1 MDGEVVLLTGA
12 SEGIGRALAHQLS
25 ARGARL
31 MLVARNRERLDS
43 LVAELPSPAF
53 AYPLDLTELDQLPKL
68 VEATLAQF
76 GRLDRLILN
85 AGITMWSTVE
95 ELTDLSVLER
105 VMRVNYLATAHL
117 AHAALPALKQSRGHI
132 AVVSSLTG
140 LTGVPTRSGYCAS
153 KHAVM
158 GFFDALRIELRG
170 SGVDVTVLCPDFV
183 VTQTHKRAMGA
194 DGQPLGQTPMQESKI
209 MTAEQCARA
218 MVRAIE
224 KRQRLWLGSFRG
236 RLGRWLK
243 LLAPGLID
251 GIAARAIARRH

>member
-1 MDGEVVLLTGA
+1 MKDEVVLLTGA
-12 SEGIGRALAHQLS
+12 SEGIGRALAQQLS

-31 MLVARNRERLDS
+31 MLVARNAERLQS
-43 LVAELPSPAF
+43 LVASLPGEAE
-53 AYPLDLTELDQLPKL
+53 AYPLDLTELARLPEL
-68 VEATLAQF
+68 IHATLERY
-76 GRLDRLILN
+76 GRIDRLILN

-95 ELTDLSVLER
+95 DLTDLSVLER
-105 VMRVNYLATAHL
+105 VMTVNYLATAHL

-170 SGVDVTVLCPDFV
+170 SGVDVTMLCPDFV

-194 DGQPLGQTPMQESKI
+194 DGQPLGDTPMQESKL
-209 MTAEQCARA
+209 MTADECAAR
-218 MVRAIE
+218 MIKAIE

>member
-12 SEGIGRALAHQLS
+12 SEGIGRALAKQLS
-25 ARGARL
+25 AKGARL
-31 MLVARNRERLDS
+31 MLVARNQARLDS
-43 LVAELPSPAF
+43 LIAELPGEAVAF
-53 AYPLDLTELDQLPKL
+53 ALDLTELDRLPEL
-68 VEATLAQF
+68 IAATLAHY

-85 AGITMWSTVE
+85 AGITMWSRVE
-95 ELTDLSVLER
+95 DLTDLSVLER

-117 AHAALPALKQSRGHI
+117 AHAALPALKQSRGHY

-170 SGVDVTVLCPDFV
+170 TGVDVTLLCPDFV

-194 DGQPLGQTPMQESKI
+194 DGQALGETPMQESKI
-209 MTAEQCARA
+209 MTADACAA
-218 MVRAIE
+218 QMIKAIE
-224 KRQRLWLGSFRG
+224 KRQRLWLGSARG

-251 GIAARAIARRH
+251 ALAARAIERRH